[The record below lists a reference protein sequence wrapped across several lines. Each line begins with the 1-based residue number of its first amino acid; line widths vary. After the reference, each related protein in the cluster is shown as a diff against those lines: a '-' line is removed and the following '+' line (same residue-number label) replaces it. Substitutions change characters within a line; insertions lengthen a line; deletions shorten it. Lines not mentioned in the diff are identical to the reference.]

1 MEKFRVNIGSN
12 FRFQLQR
19 TRDRKKQERNPHM
32 ASPLTATSS
41 IIIILWATVKQRR
54 KRRFICVNLSLPY
67 LVAKKKVRRTYSL
80 SPVVVKVEVCV
91 TDAGESEEREGD
103 RRMELFFLLLLLIKN
118 LIVILYRS
126 KPKRYPTK
134 NGSRWWRTTCAATAS

>member
-41 IIIILWATVKQRR
+41 IIIVWATVKQRR

>member
-103 RRMELFFLLLLLIKN
+103 RRMELFFLLLLIKN
-118 LIVILYRS
+118 LIVVLYRS

>member
-41 IIIILWATVKQRR
+41 IIIVWATVKQRR

-103 RRMELFFLLLLLIKN
+103 RRMEVFFFLLLLIKN

>member
-1 MEKFRVNIGSN
+1 MEKFRVNIASN

-41 IIIILWATVKQRR
+41 IIIVWATVKQRR